1 MNAFEIEALMDEEI
15 ETYEQE
21 SEVPAGS
28 GDGGRLA
35 AGVRYRRGGDGVVH
49 ARLRP
54 IGRLRNWAR

>member
-21 SEVPAGS
+21 VPAGS
-28 GDGGRLA
+28 PAMVGDL